1 MTGTTPNLQA
11 WIGRCRDEVA
21 TAAVEPLRALN
32 ALLDTNRDLSPGA
45 PLPPAW
51 HWMYFVPS
59 VRQSRL
65 GTDGHPLDEEFMPPL
80 PGTRRM
86 WAGSRL
92 HFRGHI
98 SIGDRL
104 ERHSEIV
111 SIASKT
117 GRSGAFTLV
126 ALRHL
131 VTGDT
136 GEIDERQDLVF
147 RSPTHSVASEPDAA
161 GLTDEERI
169 WDERRLQPDPALLFR
184 FSAVTFN
191 AHRIHYDL
199 PYARSEGYPSLV
211 VQGPLMALLMLDQLY
226 RTDAAAPIGGF
237 NFRARQPAF
246 VSDEL
251 LIQKSPAGSGFLLR
265 VTTPRGVASEMEV
278 VV

>member
-1 MTGTTPNLQA
+1 MTGATPDLQA

-21 TAAVEPLRALN
+21 MAAVEPLRALN
-32 ALLDTNRDLSPGA
+32 ALLDTDHDLSPGA

-51 HWMYFVPS
+51 HWMYFVPT

-65 GTDGHPLDEEFMPPL
+65 HTDGHPLDEEFMPPL

-92 HFRGHI
+92 DFRGHI
-98 SIGDRL
+98 SIGDQL

-147 RSPTHSVASEPDAA
+147 KSPATSIASEPAA
-161 GLTDEERI
+161 ADLVDKERV

-211 VQGPLMALLMLDQLY
+211 VQGPLMALLMLDQLH
-226 RTDAAAPIGGF
+226 RIHPAAPLGSF
-237 NFRARQPAF
+237 NFRAKQPAF

-251 LIQKSPAGSGFLLR
+251 LIQNAPAGNGFLLR
-265 VTTPRGVASEMEV
+265 ITTQRGIASEMEV
-278 VV
+278 VS